1 MPQNLRSA
9 LLGNIEGAG
18 LEKGCYLTLSASCQA
33 GSKMTQ
39 GVIRR
44 KKNVYAPSIT
54 LPPMN
59 VGVFNVEGRES
70 NHLPKVGL
78 LRVL

>member
-1 MPQNLRSA
+1 
-9 LLGNIEGAG
+9 
-18 LEKGCYLTLSASCQA
+18 
-33 GSKMTQ
+33 MTQ

-44 KKNVYAPSIT
+44 KKNVDAPSIP
-54 LPPMN
+54 LLPMN
-59 VGVFNVEGRES
+59 VGVFTVGGRES